1 MKTTLGTHTRR
12 RSGSGG
18 FSLIEVL
25 FAIGMLGIGIV
36 GILSLFTT
44 GLSAASWA
52 GNTTSAA
59 MEAQSLYTRIV
70 SDVDVA
76 NKRVYLNRIN
86 DPDNPTALDP
96 ANKWIHD
103 DTNSEV
109 PVKVDQWLVD
119 TGKISAGEMRE
130 LYWSCRVAKFPMD
143 LEDPLNPSKDADKKT
158 PAPPG
163 GAKALPNGLYQI
175 AIAVYR
181 NYKPGKEPVVVYTT
195 YVTAGY

>member
-1 MKTTLGTHTRR
+1 MMTTSKLQHKRGMRP
-12 RSGSGG
+12 GSGG

-70 SDVDVA
+70 SEVDVQ
-76 NKRVYLNRIN
+76 NKRVFLNRIN
-86 DPDNPTALDP
+86 DPDNPSAKDP
-96 ANKWIHD
+96 KSDWIHD
-103 DTNSEV
+103 DTNSET

-119 TGKISAGEMRE
+119 TGKVPGNEMRE
-130 LYWSCRVAKFPMD
+130 LYWSCRVSKYPMD
-143 LEDPLNPSKDADKKT
+143 LEDPLNLTKDGDKKT
-158 PAPPG
+158 PALTI
-163 GAKALPNGLYQI
+163 LPNGLYQI